1 MKKDEK
7 PIIFAIACHPDDI
20 EFRMAGTMLLLKE
33 KGCEI
38 HYMNIANGSW
48 GTASHRRG
56 DIIRIRRA
64 EAMASAEMMG
74 AVYHESLV
82 DDLDVNY
89 TDKPTLLKLIAEIRF
104 VDPDIILLPSTV
116 DYMEDHQ
123 NACRLAVTAAFCR
136 AMEPAPVDPPT
147 PIKTKNVVLYHC
159 QPVANRTPL
168 RKIVRPERYIDITSV
183 IQKKRDLLACHK
195 SQKEW
200 LDISQGYDSYLD
212 AMSKD
217 SAMVGKL
224 SGRYEYA
231 EGFRRHL
238 HIGYAADDLDPLSDL
253 LKENSWLD
261 PDYEKCLEE

>member
-1 MKKDEK
+1 MTKSK
-7 PIIFAIACHPDDI
+7 PIVFAIACHPDDI

-33 KGCEI
+33 RGCDL

-48 GTASHRRG
+48 GTADYRRNE
-56 DIIRIRRA
+56 IIQMRRQ
-64 EAMASAEMMG
+64 EAKASAEMMG

-89 TDKPTLLKLIAEIRF
+89 TDKPTLLKLIAEIRY
-104 VDPDIILLPSTV
+104 VDPDIILVPSPV

-136 AMEPAPVDPPT
+136 AMQPAPVDPPT
-147 PIKTKNVVLYHC
+147 PIKTKNVVVYHC
-159 QPVANRTPL
+159 QPVANRTPM

-183 IQKKRDLLACHK
+183 LEKKRELLACHK

-200 LDISQGYDSYLD
+200 LDVSQGYGSYLD
-212 AMSKD
+212 AMCSD
-217 SAMVGKL
+217 GAEVGKM

-231 EGFRRHL
+231 EGMRRHL
-238 HIGYAADDLDPLSDL
+238 HIGYAAVDIDPLSEL
-253 LKENSWLD
+253 LKDVSWLD
-261 PDYEKCLEE
+261 PDYETGLN